1 MIQVYLILLCL
12 ESLVL
17 KHLRLPYPC
26 RFTWQEKF
34 RRHFLPYIGINLQV
48 SVFCLGFLVT
58 KFWPNLICLGKQ
70 GKVGKQKLPSK
81 KKKNMRCNR
90 GKF

>member
-1 MIQVYLILLCL
+1 MQVYLILLCL

-17 KHLRLPYPC
+17 KHPGYLTLVASFGKKNSEGIC
-26 RFTWQEKF
+26 CHILELTKF
-34 RRHFLPYIGINLQV
+34 LF
-48 SVFCLGFLVT
+48 FCLGFLVT
-58 KFWPNLICLGKQ
+58 KFWSKLICLGKQ
-70 GKVGKQKLPSK
+70 RKMGKQEQPS